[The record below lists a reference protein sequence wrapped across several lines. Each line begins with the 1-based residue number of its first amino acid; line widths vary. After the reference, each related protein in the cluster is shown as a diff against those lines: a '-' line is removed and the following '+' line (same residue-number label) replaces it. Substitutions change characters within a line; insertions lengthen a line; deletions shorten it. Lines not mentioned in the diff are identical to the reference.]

1 MVAGASDK
9 LTELARTEKDPELRR
24 TAIRNL
30 GVMNASK
37 TGDVLRSL
45 YSAETNAQVKE
56 EIINALFVQRNATAL
71 VEMARA
77 EKDPAMKREIVS
89 RLTNMRTKEATD
101 YLLELLK

>member
-1 MVAGASDK
+1 
-9 LTELARTEKDPELRR
+9 
-24 TAIRNL
+24 
-30 GVMNASK
+30 MNAAK

-45 YSAETNAQVKE
+45 YGAETNAQVKE

-77 EKDPAMKREIVS
+77 EKDPAMKREIVQ
-89 RLTNMRTKEATD
+89 RLSNMRDKVATD